1 MFMTIPFDEQEY
13 NASLEVVSSCSS
25 EDLYCGSDSDLDEE
39 EMRGQRKEEK
49 GESTM
54 ISDCHGITTT
64 NFNGLDFKL
73 IDN

>member
-39 EMRGQRKEEK
+39 ENERAKKKK

-54 ISDCHGITTT
+54 IGDCHGITTT